1 MSAPA
6 SMGDVQMGDVQ
17 IEEVPKGLDSK
28 DDCDEQLDVAT
39 QDSV

>member
-6 SMGDVQMGDVQ
+6 SMGDDPK
-17 IEEVPKGLDSK
+17 IEEDPKGLDSK
-28 DDCDEQLDVAT
+28 DDFDEQLDVAT